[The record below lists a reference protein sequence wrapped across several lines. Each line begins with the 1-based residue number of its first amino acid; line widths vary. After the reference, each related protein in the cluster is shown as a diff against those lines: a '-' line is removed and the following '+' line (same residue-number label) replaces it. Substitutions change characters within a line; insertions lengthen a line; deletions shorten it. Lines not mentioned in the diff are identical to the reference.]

1 MVIKKDPNAT
11 ITDTMPIGTVGL
23 LNISSLFVDAEVMG
37 EAGDRI
43 ELCADEKSSTG
54 EIWLNC
60 DMVGCGRPL
69 TRLY

>member
-1 MVIKKDPNAT
+1 MVIKNDPNA
-11 ITDTMPIGTVGL
+11 IIADTMPIGTVGL
-23 LNISSLFVDAEVMG
+23 LNMSSLFVDAEVMA

-43 ELCADEKSSTG
+43 ELGADEKSSAG

-69 TRLY
+69 TRLH